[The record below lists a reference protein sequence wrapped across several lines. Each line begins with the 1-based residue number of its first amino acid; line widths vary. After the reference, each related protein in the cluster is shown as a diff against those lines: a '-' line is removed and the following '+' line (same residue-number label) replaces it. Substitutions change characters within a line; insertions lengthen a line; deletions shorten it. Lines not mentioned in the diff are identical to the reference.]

1 MQDEDIDRA
10 LWLLIGLLVTGTVLY
25 LLLTALGISGP
36 KGVVDFFSNL
46 FSLVFTFIWARIASA
61 FR

>member
-1 MQDEDIDRA
+1 
-10 LWLLIGLLVTGTVLY
+10 LVTGTVLY

-46 FSLVFTFIWARIASA
+46 FSLIFTFIWARIASA